1 MQFRVESDDI
11 ISAMN
16 KSEIIFSVEESPE
29 GGYEAHALG
38 HPIFTQADSIA
49 ELRDT
54 VRDAVRCHF
63 DADAVPAVIR
73 LHFVRDEVISA

>member
-1 MQFRVESDDI
+1 
-11 ISAMN
+11 MN